1 MSYALVPQALKGTTA
16 TSVGQTL
23 QKRQLVPLTWIS
35 HLCNVLAGTILTNT
49 SFLRSVKLY

>member
-1 MSYALVPQALKGTTA
+1 MSYALVPQTLKGTTA
-16 TSVGQTL
+16 TSVGHTL

-49 SFLRSVKLY
+49 SFLKSVELY